1 MNYHKISIEVVSIL
15 FQFELLLQVALPVT
29 AMGNNGNNEEEKSL
43 HAMESRM
50 QQQQQQQQQQP
61 QMMGYGGQATSGY
74 AEYYGQEGQQWLG
87 EYQNHQLSYNYNPSY
102 GQQQYQQQQYGQQYG
117 MYPSREEMYHGSIGN
132 LPPGRSPSG
141 SHSTPSP
148 HSQAEMGEEHLGHHG
163 GLSDLKRPHA
173 DAFRHDNMNL
183 SSQNAVKKPKVSR
196 RKKKRDPNEP
206 QKPVSAYALFFRD
219 SQASIKGRNPNMSF
233 GDVSKCVASMWD
245 ALDPDSKAMYKKRT
259 EMAKK
264 EYLRQLASYRATLVS
279 NGQGDEIYG
288 GFPGYGYPS
297 MGSLGLGQN
306 IPPHPPGPPQPHQ
319 GVYLTNSQEYQ
330 LNHQVISHADP

>member
-1 MNYHKISIEVVSIL
+1 M
-15 FQFELLLQVALPVT
+15 FQVALPAN
-29 AMGNNGNNEEEKSL
+29 AMGNVEEEKSL

-50 QQQQQQQQQQP
+50 QQQQQQQHQQQQT
-61 QMMGYGGQATSGY
+61 QMMGYGGQAGGY

-102 GQQQYQQQQYGQQYG
+102 GQQQYQQQQQQYGQQYG
-117 MYPSREEMYHGSIGN
+117 VYPSREEMYHGGSIGN

-297 MGSLGLGQN
+297 MGSMGLGQS

-319 GVYLTNSQEYQ
+319 GVYLTNSQEYGQ

>member
-1 MNYHKISIEVVSIL
+1 VP
-15 FQFELLLQVALPVT
+15 LPVLCP
-29 AMGNNGNNEEEKSL
+29 EDEKVGLQQMMAQYGQQPAGYTEYYEGGGQQQWLGEYQSHQL
-43 HAMESRM
+43 SYNYNQSYG
-50 QQQQQQQQQQP
+50 QQQQQQQQHYYSQQ
-61 QMMGYGGQATSGY
+61 
-74 AEYYGQEGQQWLG
+74 
-87 EYQNHQLSYNYNPSY
+87 
-102 GQQQYQQQQYGQQYG
+102 QQQYQQQQQ
-117 MYPSREEMYHGSIGN
+117 MYPGSREELYPG

-148 HSQAEMGEEHLGHHG
+148 HSQGQEGSQEDPHIHHQFT
-163 GLSDLKRPHA
+163 DLKRPHA
-173 DAFRHDNMNL
+173 DAFRHDSM
-183 SSQNAVKKPKVSR
+183 SHSQNVVRKPKVSR

-233 GDVSKCVASMWD
+233 GDVSKCVASLWD

-288 GFPGYGYPS
+288 FPGYGYPS
-297 MGSLGLGQN
+297 LGLGQS
-306 IPPHPPGPPQPHQ
+306 IPPHPPGPPVLPHQ
-319 GVYLTNSQEYQ
+319 AYGSPSEFQ
-330 LNHQVISHADP
+330 LNHQVISPSAGRKGVILLFVFKWREKAAPAGGWRVGVIRACRPI

>member
-1 MNYHKISIEVVSIL
+1 M
-15 FQFELLLQVALPVT
+15 LQVAMPV
-29 AMGNNGNNEEEKSL
+29 GGLVEEEKVQGGCEQ
-43 HAMESRM
+43 AMM
-50 QQQQQQQQQQP
+50 
-61 QMMGYGGQATSGY
+61 AH
-74 AEYYGQEGQQWLG
+74 YGQQAYPDYYCQEGGQQWLG
-87 EYQNHQLSYNYNPSY
+87 EYQHHQLSYNYSPSY
-102 GQQQYQQQQYGQQYG
+102 QQQQQQQQAYQQQYQHQQQYGV
-117 MYPSREEMYHGSIGN
+117 MYQGREEVYHSSMGQA

-148 HSQAEMGEEHLGHHG
+148 HSQAEEQGEAGHLAHLGHHA
-163 GLSDLKRPHA
+163 GLGDLKRPHA
-173 DAFRHDNMNL
+173 DAFRHDSMNL
-183 SSQNAVKKPKVSR
+183 SSQNPVKKPKVSR

-233 GDVSKCVASMWD
+233 GDVSKCVASLWD

-279 NGQGDEIYG
+279 NGQGEDMFG
-288 GFPGYGYPS
+288 GFPGYGYPG
-297 MGSLGLGQN
+297 MALGLGQS

-319 GVYLTNSQEYQ
+319 QAYMAGGQDFPLNNQVYLSHFSQFFT
-330 LNHQVISHADP
+330 LFHTF